1 MASGDATTKSAPPC
15 DALVH
20 EAISRRVSMH
30 AEVPDKIPSLCPVT
44 SNSGK
49 NSEQYAG
56 AHNGIFA
63 IPEIALICKQVLYYP
78 NHTRFLTN
86 EFKVRVKLGG
96 EN

>member
-1 MASGDATTKSAPPC
+1 MY
-15 DALVH
+15 
-20 EAISRRVSMH
+20 
-30 AEVPDKIPSLCPVT
+30 AEVPDKVPSLCPVA
-44 SNSGK
+44 SDSGK

-56 AHNGIFA
+56 AHHGIFA
-63 IPEIALICKQVLYYP
+63 IPEVALIRKEIPYYS